1 MVKKK
6 LLALMILLL
15 FFLQMGIGTGTV
27 LAAGPDDLE
36 ITASVNPSQLE
47 GAGTVKVTMKLKNVT
62 NEKVT
67 GVVVHDASGDNPPR
81 SIGDINPGVA
91 AETSFDYE
99 VKANELNKDITF
111 IVKWDGNPQGT
122 AAFVKVQKAK
132 PTPTP
137 APSVT
142 FTRTVD
148 KEIAA
153 KNEEVTFTYTVENTG
168 NVDVQSV
175 KIEDKALGG
184 NIGWVDNLAV
194 GNTKTF
200 TRKIKMSKDLTSK
213 PSLSYTAG
221 GNSYSGELDPLTVK
235 LAKVSMSVELKADKD
250 KVKVG
255 ERVTLTC
262 TLKNTGNIDFTDL
275 DVSDDILGELL
286 KDKTL
291 AVGKTSVITK
301 VVTIDKE
308 QTFTFRVKAK
318 DALGNS
324 FSQNSKPVTISTAL
338 SAGQIRLGIQVSPNV
353 TELKEAG
360 TVDFDIVV
368 TNHGEEPL
376 KDVVVEEESL
386 GEVGRI
392 EQLEMGDKLIK
403 KTVEVEET
411 TVFVFKVKTRDAM
424 GNEVVE
430 ESEPVEIT
438 VAESTPAPDETE
450 EATEEPEA
458 TASPDVEESKGNNVA
473 DRMSVLFTI
482 LGIIGFLIVASGIAL
497 VILVIQEKK
506 SKAKAKGR
514 NRRRYRPED
523 YPGDNDLS

>member
-6 LLALMILLL
+6 LLAFMILLL
-15 FFLQMGIGTGTV
+15 FLLQMGTGAGLV

-47 GAGTVKVTMKLKNVT
+47 GAGMVKVTMKLKNVT
-62 NEKVT
+62 NEKVIN
-67 GVVVHDASGDNPPR
+67 VVVHDASGGNPIW

-91 AETSFDYE
+91 AETSFDYDVRE
-99 VKANELNKDITF
+99 NELNKDITF
-111 IVKWDGNPQGT
+111 MVKWDGNPQG
-122 AAFVKVQKAK
+122 APAFVKVQKAK

-142 FTRTVD
+142 FTRTAD
-148 KEIAA
+148 KEMAA

-175 KIEDKALGG
+175 KIEDKAVGG

-213 PSLSYTAG
+213 PTLSYTAG
-221 GNSYSGELDPLTVK
+221 GNSYSGDLDPLTVK
-235 LAKVSMSVELKADKD
+235 LAKASMTVDLKADKD
-250 KVKVG
+250 EVEVG

-286 KDKTL
+286 SDKTL

-318 DALGNS
+318 DAKGNP
-324 FSQNSKPVTISTAL
+324 FSLNSKPVTISTLL
-338 SAGQIRLGIQVSPNV
+338 SSDQIELSIQASANV
-353 TELKEAG
+353 TELQEPG
-360 TVDFDIVV
+360 TVSFDIVV
-368 TNHGEEPL
+368 TNHGEAPL

-403 KTVEVEET
+403 KTIEVEET
-411 TVFVFKVKTRDAM
+411 KVFVFKVRTRNAL
-424 GNEVVE
+424 GNVVVE

-438 VAESTPAPDETE
+438 VGENIPEETE
-450 EATEEPEA
+450 EATQEPEA
-458 TASPDVEESKGNNVA
+458 TETPEVEENKENNA
-473 DRMSVLFTI
+473 GDRMSVLFTI
-482 LGIIGFLIVASGIAL
+482 LGIIAFLIIAAGIAL
-497 VILVIQEKK
+497 VILVVQEKK
-506 SKAKAKGR
+506 SKAKAKAKD
-514 NRRRYRPED
+514 RRRYRPED
-523 YPGDNDLS
+523 YHGNNDLQ